1 VASDARDRI
10 ILATEQLV
18 AERGVDVPL
27 RDIATAAGQRNN
39 SAVQYYYGSREG
51 LYEAVMQRRMATIG
65 ERMTALLADREG
77 APTDNIVADMVD
89 TLIRPMIEVPY
100 AEGSTHY
107 ARFLEQVRSH
117 PVVAQLPNLEI
128 ANASVVR
135 LVLARLDA
143 ALAALPTG
151 LRLRRIRSMSTAMF
165 ALLAD
170 YERERAQRPKKAPAT
185 EEIVD
190 MLVGIL
196 VAPVR

>member
-27 RDIATAAGQRNN
+27 RDIATTAGQRNN

-65 ERMTALLADREG
+65 ERMTALLADRESV
-77 APTDNIVADMVD
+77 PTDNVVADMVD

-143 ALAALPTG
+143 ALADLPMG

-170 YERERAQRPKKAPAT
+170 YEREREQRPRKAPAT